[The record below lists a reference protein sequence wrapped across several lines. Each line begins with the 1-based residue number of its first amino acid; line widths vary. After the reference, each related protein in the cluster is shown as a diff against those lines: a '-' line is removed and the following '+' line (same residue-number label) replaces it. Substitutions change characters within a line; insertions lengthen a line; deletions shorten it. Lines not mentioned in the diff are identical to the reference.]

1 MTKIYQKRWQDRSP
15 HTVTSGQWYDWETIT
30 GEQAVEIQYYIDQGK
45 DQYQLRVLEPRDMTE
60 ADIQELKALM

>member
-1 MTKIYQKRWQDRSP
+1 MNKIYQSRWQDRSP
-15 HTVTSGQWYDWETIT
+15 HSVTSGQWYDWETIS
-30 GEQAVEIQYYIDQGK
+30 GEKALDIQLYIERGK